1 MLQIGSIFVESN
13 VKMKSKPKP
22 YSINEASTPDAVQEV
37 SISGMTYPRFDR
49 AARMK
54 LIRERMPFDI
64 LESLVKRSGL
74 SIKLFLQRL
83 DMPQTTYNKKKREN
97 ALLDR
102 RDSELVLV
110 LAEVLDYGL
119 EVFNGEEGKFH
130 RWLKKS
136 NHSLGGVSPES
147 LFDSITGIEEV
158 KYALD
163 RIEFG
168 AFA

>member
-1 MLQIGSIFVESN
+1 MKNTPKTYPLQQES
-13 VKMKSKPKP
+13 S
-22 YSINEASTPDAVQEV
+22 PDVVHEI
-37 SISGMTYPRFDR
+37 SLSGMTYPRFNR
-49 AARMK
+49 SERMK
-54 LIRERMPFDI
+54 LIRERLPFDA
-64 LESLVKRSGL
+64 LEALVRRSGL

-119 EVFNGEEGKFH
+119 EVFNGEEEKFH

-158 KYALD
+158 KFALD
-163 RIEFG
+163 RIEHG
-168 AFA
+168 AFS